1 MKSTLFLVNIV
12 LTTKVK
18 KLQEEIEI
26 LRTKLKDFENGSG
39 LKYMGL
45 NNVMKQKR
53 KRKKKDQVMR
63 KFHCKIGKC
72 DKSYGTENSL
82 NQHMKLKHIE
92 FWNKIK
98 EKEKSL
104 IKPKQSE
111 EQNGNSKEKK
121 VDQEIQKNIEI
132 KTIEKEKITVEVMPK
147 IQEKI
152 LEVKVEEK
160 K

>member
-1 MKSTLFLVNIV
+1 
-12 LTTKVK
+12 
-18 KLQEEIEI
+18 
-26 LRTKLKDFENGSG
+26 
-39 LKYMGL
+39 
-45 NNVMKQKR
+45 
-53 KRKKKDQVMR
+53 
-63 KFHCKIGKC
+63 
-72 DKSYGTENSL
+72 
-82 NQHMKLKHIE
+82 MKLKHIE